1 MRKALANVTVETF
14 RQTPHTEERHKQD
27 KHMSKVRT
35 AYWTLST
42 LLYLFSLLA
51 PLFSQLR
58 NASYNKKKWKVKKKR
73 KKKKKQEK
81 KHKKAT
87 SSFSYWICFLTFSA
101 WRVALSRSLCHTLLD
116 YAWIHFWCLPTRLM
130 LERKPTVHTNIS
142 SFVLMGYTKQ
152 FISQRAAS
160 LQNRSRWVISNHF
173 RNKTWKVHSMP
184 TTALLHALM
193 TGSILHIYS
202 PTTFL
207 H

>member
-27 KHMSKVRT
+27 KHMSKVKI

-51 PLFSQLR
+51 PLFPQLG
-58 NASYNKKKWKVKKKR
+58 NASYNKKWKIKKR
-73 KKKKKQEK
+73 KEKKKPTQKNYLQ
-81 KHKKAT
+81 
-87 SSFSYWICFLTFSA
+87 FL
-101 WRVALSRSLCHTLLD
+101 LSNMLPYILSMEGCLSGSLCHNLLD
-116 YAWIHFWCLPTRLM
+116 YARIHFWCLPIRLM
-130 LERKPTVHTNIS
+130 LERKPIVHANIS
-142 SFVLMGYTKQ
+142 RYVLMGYTKQ
-152 FISQRAAS
+152 FISQGADS

-173 RNKTWKVHSMP
+173 KNKTWKVHSMP
-184 TTALLHALM
+184 TIALLHALT

-202 PTTFL
+202 PTTFF

>member
-1 MRKALANVTVETF
+1 
-14 RQTPHTEERHKQD
+14 
-27 KHMSKVRT
+27 MSKVKT
-35 AYWTLST
+35 THWTLST

-51 PLFSQLR
+51 PLFPQLG
-58 NASYNKKKWKVKKKR
+58 NANYNKKWKIKKKEG
-73 KKKKKQEK
+73 KKKTAQKKLPPV
-81 KHKKAT
+81 
-87 SSFSYWICFLTFSA
+87 SVIWICFLTFSI
-101 WRVALSRSLCHTLLD
+101 WRIALSGSLCHSLLD
-116 YAWIHFWCLPTRLM
+116 YAWIHFWCLPIRLM
-130 LERKPTVHTNIS
+130 LERKPVVHANIS
-142 SFVLMGYTKQ
+142 SYVLMGYTKQ
-152 FISQRAAS
+152 FISQGADS